1 MAKIILGK
9 PPKSISKELT
19 FPMLDGTTGSIK
31 VDFRYRSRSE
41 FSTFVDD
48 MMADIKQESEAELAE
63 AKAKAEAAKDQ
74 EENTINLG
82 VPESEI
88 NAKKSAR
95 QADFIMGAVEGWNLD
110 IPFDR
115 EAVEQLIDELPRAAS
130 TIIAAY
136 REAMTE
142 GRLGN

>member
-1 MAKIILGK
+1 MAKLILGK
-9 PPKSISKELT
+9 PPKTISKNLT

-31 VDFRYRSRSE
+31 VDFKYRTRSE
-41 FSTFVDD
+41 YAKFVDEQ
-48 MMADIKQESEAELAE
+48 AEKVRVQAEAELAE
-63 AKAKAEAAKDQ
+63 MKAKAAEQKDAGASIDLGMPEADMQARK
-74 EENTINLG
+74 T
-82 VPESEI
+82 
-88 NAKKSAR
+88 KS
-95 QADFIMGAVEGWNLD
+95 QADFIIGALEGWNLD

-115 EAVEQLIDELPRAAS
+115 EAVEQLVDEVPQAAQ

>member
-1 MAKIILGK
+1 MAKLILGK
-9 PPKSISKELT
+9 PPKTISKDLT

-31 VDFRYRSRSE
+31 VDFKYRTRSDYAK
-41 FSTFVDD
+41 FVDD
-48 MMADIKQESEAELAE
+48 QAEKVKVQAEAELA
-63 AKAKAEAAKDQ
+63 AMKAKAAEQKEAGTSID
-74 EENTINLG
+74 LG
-82 VPESEI
+82 MPE
-88 NAKKSAR
+88 ADMQAR
-95 QADFIMGAVEGWNLD
+95 KTESQADFILGALDGWNLD

-115 EAVEQLIDELPRAAS
+115 EAVVQLVDEVPQAAQ

>member
-1 MAKIILGK
+1 MAKLILGK
-9 PPKSISKELT
+9 PPKTISKELT

-31 VDFRYRSRSE
+31 VDFKYRTRSE
-41 FSTFVDD
+41 YAKFVDD
-48 MMADIKQESEAELAE
+48 QAEKVKAQAEVELAE
-63 AKAKAEAAKDQ
+63 MKAKAAEQKDAGLSIDLGMPEADMQ
-74 EENTINLG
+74 
-82 VPESEI
+82 
-88 NAKKSAR
+88 AR
-95 QADFIMGAVEGWNLD
+95 KTQSQADFIIGALDGWNLD

-115 EAVEQLIDELPRAAS
+115 EAVGQLVDEVPQAAQ